1 MSSRFACLLGLSLSG
16 ALAALAAKE
25 APPPVPTEITSE
37 HFESRSTD
45 TEMTTLFTGEVVV
58 TGTNLRITCDRI
70 EVISLRVG
78 EESQVVARQNRFK
91 SLIATGRVKIVQ
103 GDREALCGRAVVLPG
118 DDKITLTDHPVVI
131 DHGANITWTG
141 DNLMLLRGERRVMG
155 ENVRLVGPSL
165 QDLGFDPDKKVP
177 AAEPPK
183 VPPRTPETPPPVT
196 PPAPAPAELKITPP
210 ALEKK

>member
-16 ALAALAAKE
+16 ALASLAAKE

-141 DNLMLLRGERRVMG
+141 DNLMLLRGERRVRRR
-155 ENVRLVGPSL
+155 NRL
-165 QDLGFDPDKKVP
+165 
-177 AAEPPK
+177 A
-183 VPPRTPETPPPVT
+183 
-196 PPAPAPAELKITPP
+196 
-210 ALEKK
+210 